1 MFELKRIIKESNLS
15 EASVARALSG
25 RSCERVYRQLRL
37 AIYRVTRQLI
47 PVSELA
53 KGEYSVKKV
62 VRELCIYL
70 SRNDKRTIPSVSSGE
85 YFEPAYPA
93 AEVSIIL

>member
-1 MFELKRIIKESNLS
+1 MFELKRIIKESKLS

-25 RSCERVYRQLRL
+25 RSCERVCKQLRL
-37 AIYRVTRQLI
+37 AIYRVTRQII

-62 VRELCIYL
+62 VRELCLYL
-70 SRNDKRTIPSVSSGE
+70 SRNDKHTLPSISSSE
-85 YFEPAYPA
+85 YTEPVVTGS
-93 AEVSIIL
+93 VSIIL

>member
-1 MFELKRIIKESNLS
+1 MS

-25 RSCERVYRQLRL
+25 RSCERVCRQLRL
-37 AIYRVTRQLI
+37 AIYRVTRQHI

-62 VRELCIYL
+62 VRELCAYL

-85 YFEPAYPA
+85 YSEPVAPV